1 MLGVLGFLTLAAV
14 LIALFAWSPW
24 KDATEVEWL
33 GTYRAWSDGIGAALP
48 TGLVISRTE
57 CESTFDNDVGEP
69 PQERLRPV
77 AAAARRGCAALT
89 PVGWRNAKADVVHAL
104 IDAHDDLLPPRRR
117 RDISDIAGSGVGA
130 KPDVYC
136 WQPAGWAPLSEQY
149 AIVRGGEETSLKGI
163 ADNAR
168 NRIDLD
174 PAVCTAL
181 RFYLRRMRPN
191 SLSYENFEMA
201 DALMVVTHQA
211 EHLKAPTASEAE
223 VECDAVQH
231 VRPLV
236 RAAGWDAEYATEMAR
251 QAWEL
256 SYQQLPPAFRSPACR
271 DGGPLDRNPRSSAW
285 P

>member
-1 MLGVLGFLTLAAV
+1 MLGVLGFLTVKAAR
-14 LIALFAWSPW
+14 AAFDRGPW

-57 CESTFDNDVGEP
+57 CESTFDNDVGES

-117 RDISDIAGSGVGA
+117 RDISDIAGSSVGV

-163 ADNAR
+163 ADNAS

-236 RAAGWDAEYATEMAR
+236 RAAGWDAKYATEMAR

>member
-1 MLGVLGFLTLAAV
+1 VLGVLGFLTLTAV

-57 CESTFDNDVGEP
+57 CESTFDNDVGES

-117 RDISDIAGSGVGA
+117 RDISDIAGSSVGV

-163 ADNAR
+163 ADNAS

-211 EHLKAPTASEAE
+211 EHLKAPTASETE
-223 VECDAVQH
+223 VECYAVQH

-236 RAAGWDAEYATEMAR
+236 RAAGWDADYATEMAR

-256 SYQQLPPAFRSPACR
+256 SYQQLPPAFRSAACK